1 MSYNLERTLNC
12 VLISRDI
19 ENEKTICLTQTSEN
33 KMNHCYMKWTVCI
46 AGAKYKT
53 STNSQE
59 LCFYFSLSPVRLSI
73 YGRKKDKLNA
83 REPFLLVLL
92 NMACLRISKW
102 HRKGRQTTKNA
113 DLLMLSP
120 QYPRIPKNQRIPKIK
135 SSLLLTSKAKIL

>member
-46 AGAKYKT
+46 ARAKYKT

-59 LCFYFSLSPVRLSI
+59 LCFYLSLSPVRLSI
-73 YGRKKDKLNA
+73 YGRKKDKLNGWRA
-83 REPFLLVLL
+83 FFVSTPEHSLFT
-92 NMACLRISKW
+92 NFEMAQK
-102 HRKGRQTTKNA
+102 RQTN
-113 DLLMLSP
+113 DE
-120 QYPRIPKNQRIPKIK
+120 RR
-135 SSLLLTSKAKIL
+135 